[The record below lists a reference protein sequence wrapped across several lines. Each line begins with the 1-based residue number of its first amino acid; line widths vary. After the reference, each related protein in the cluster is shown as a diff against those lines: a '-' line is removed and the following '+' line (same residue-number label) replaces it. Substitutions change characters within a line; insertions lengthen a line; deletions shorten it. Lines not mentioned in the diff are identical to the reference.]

1 MENEEWTMQNG
12 ELRTENCKLRM
23 ENGELKMENG
33 ELRMEIGEW
42 RMENGELR
50 MEIGEWRT
58 LAKWLLEFLGIPR
71 NKGVNFHGKFGLG
84 IPRNS

>member
-1 MENEEWTMQNG
+1 MSLPKYCPYTCNKRAEDVMFMVVYFRG
-12 ELRTENCKLRM
+12 SA
-23 ENGELKMENG
+23 
-33 ELRMEIGEW
+33 
-42 RMENGELR
+42 
-50 MEIGEWRT
+50 